1 MGASAGIRQALSSSR
16 VFAAAIASSRICN
29 SLYANGGK
37 KWPSRATPSAGAL
50 AWYFLA
56 KSMTPGYRI
65 VAAGRAAAFGIDLV
79 FADLEREQPSLAD
92 DGKRAGQFHAEADFD
107 RLWRL
112 SRCCSPTSTA
122 PSSMRE
128 KYFIPAAP

>member
-1 MGASAGIRQALSSSR
+1 LSRPAEQAA
-16 VFAAAIASSRICN
+16 V
-29 SLYANGGK
+29 
-37 KWPSRATPSAGAL
+37 
-50 AWYFLA
+50 
-56 KSMTPGYRI
+56 
-65 VAAGRAAAFGIDLV
+65 GIDLV